1 MHKFE
6 AAGSLHKFTPAWCGC
21 WAFQLTMRQVTVY
34 INNRSVINF
43 MPRSTLSPQPQA
55 DHTARRSRRKE
66 ARPGELLAAALD
78 LFVEKGFAATRV
90 EEVAQ
95 RAGVS
100 KGTLFLYFPSKEE
113 LFKAVVREN
122 ISGRFAEWNEEFDRF
137 EGTTPDM
144 LRYCLFSWWERVGST
159 KASGIPKLMLSEAQ
173 NFPELARFYQHEVM
187 QPGNT
192 LIERILQRGMARGE
206 FRPMDVKYGVML
218 VLAPML
224 FMAMWQHSLGTCCGN
239 HVQLDPHLYLAAQ
252 LDMLLHGFCATP
264 PIAPTEP
271 LTP

>member
-1 MHKFE
+1 MQQ
-6 AAGSLHKFTPAWCGC
+6 AL
-21 WAFQLTMRQVTVY
+21 VY
-34 INNRSVINF
+34 INNPPVINF
-43 MPRSTLSPQPQA
+43 MPSSTASLQPPI
-55 DHTARRSRRKE
+55 DHAARRSRRKK
-66 ARPGELLAAALD
+66 ARPGELLSAALD

-100 KGTLFLYFPSKEE
+100 KGTLFLYFSSKEE

-122 ISGRFAEWNEEFDRF
+122 ISGRFAEWNAEFDRF
-137 EGTTPDM
+137 EGSTPEM

-173 NFPELARFYQHEVM
+173 NFPELAQFYQHEVM

-192 LIERILQRGMARGE
+192 LIERILQRGITRGE

-239 HVQLDPHLYLAAQ
+239 HVQLDPHHYLAAQ
-252 LDMLLHGFCATP
+252 LDMLLHGFCTTP
-264 PIAPTEP
+264 PTASTEP
-271 LTP
+271 TTA